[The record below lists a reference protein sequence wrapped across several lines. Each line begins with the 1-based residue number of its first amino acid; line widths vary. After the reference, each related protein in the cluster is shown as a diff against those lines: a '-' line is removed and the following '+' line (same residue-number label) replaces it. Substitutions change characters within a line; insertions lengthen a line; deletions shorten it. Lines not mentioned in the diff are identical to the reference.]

1 MAGTIKGITIEFRGD
16 TTKLDKAL
24 KDVDKSTRDIDKEL
38 KQVNKDLKF
47 NPTSVELWRQKQT
60 LLNEKVKETT
70 NRLNVLKDAQKQI
83 DSGAVEVSAQEY
95 RQLQREIIE
104 TESKLKTFRSQ
115 LKEVGNAKLT
125 ALSQQ
130 FTKMGA
136 SLTKAGKAMAPFS
149 AAAGAGLLAAGK
161 AASDLEENLNK
172 VEVAFGDSAASV
184 EEWANTA
191 TASFGLSKSQALE
204 ATSLFGD
211 MATSMGLS
219 QEEAANMATSLA
231 GLAGDLSSFKNIDI
245 DQAMTALNGV
255 FTGETESLK
264 KLGIVM
270 TQTNLEEFAAKTG
283 KVYSEMSQAEKVQL
297 RYNYV
302 LSQTQN
308 AQGDYARTSDGTANS
323 IRTFQA
329 TIQNLAATLGQQLLP
344 IITPLITKVT
354 EIIQKMSEANPIV
367 MKIVT
372 ILGLIVTAAS
382 PVLLILGSFFSGL
395 GAITGAISKMIPI
408 ISSMGTAIYTALG
421 PVGLIIAG
429 ITAFVAALV
438 YAYNHSEKFR
448 DIVNAVFTKVKE
460 VVGAVVEFIKERM
473 AIMLSSFTNAIEFIK
488 SIPDRV
494 RAIVQKIKDFIKLPH
509 FSITGDL
516 SLIPPSVPK
525 LNVAWYANGGIFRS
539 PTIFGGVGV
548 GEAGAEAV
556 LPLAKLWEEM
566 DKRFNTPGMVVNV
579 YGSDNMSVSELAA
592 EVERRIIQ
600 AQKRRS
606 NAWA

>member
-1 MAGTIKGITIEFRGD
+1 MAGTIKGITIEFD
-16 TTKLDKAL
+16 AKTTKLNDAL
-24 KDVDKSTRDIDKEL
+24 KEIDKKTKDIDDEL
-38 KQVNKDLKF
+38 KQVKKDLKF
-47 NPTSVELWRQKQT
+47 SPTSVELWRQKQT
-60 LLNEKVKETT
+60 LLTEKIKDTKS
-70 NRLNVLKDAQKQI
+70 RLDVLKQAQKQM
-83 DSGAVEVSAQEY
+83 DTSGVDKNSAEY
-95 RQLQREIIE
+95 RKLQREIIE
-104 TESKLKTFRSQ
+104 TESKLKTFNAQ
-115 LKEVGNAKLT
+115 LKKVGNAKLS
-125 ALSQQ
+125 ALSAQ
-130 FTKMGA
+130 FSKIGS
-136 SLTKAGKAMAPFS
+136 SLTSAGRTMAPFS
-149 AAAGAGLLAAGK
+149 AAAGAGLGFAAK
-161 AASDLEENLNK
+161 AASDLEENINK
-172 VEVAFGDSAASV
+172 VEVAFGDASDEV
-184 EEWANTA
+184 QEWANGATTA
-191 TASFGLSKSQALE
+191 FGLSKNQALE

-219 QEEAANMATSLA
+219 QEEAADMSMALA

-264 KLGIVM
+264 KLGVVM
-270 TQTNLEEFAAKTG
+270 TQTNLEEFAEKTG

-302 LSQTQN
+302 LSQTEN

-329 TIQNLAATLGQQLLP
+329 TLQNLAATLGEQLLP
-344 IITPLITKVT
+344 MITPIITKIT
-354 EIIQKMSEANPIV
+354 EFIQKLSQANPMV
-367 MKIVT
+367 MKIIV
-372 ILGLIVTAAS
+372 IAGMVVTAIA
-382 PVLLILGSFFSGL
+382 PVLLILGSLF
-395 GAITGAISKMIPI
+395 TG
-408 ISSMGTAIYTALG
+408 ISSVITILNMLPPAFTAALG
-421 PVGLIIAG
+421 PIGLI
-429 ITAFVAALV
+429 VAAVGALISALV

-448 DIVNAVFTKVKE
+448 NIVNAVFTKVKE
-460 VVGAVVEFIKERM
+460 VVGTVIEFIKERM
-473 AIMLSSFTNAIEFIK
+473 AIMLSSFTKAIDFIK

-494 RAIVQKIKDFIKLPH
+494 RAIVQKVKDFIKLPH
-509 FSITGDL
+509 FSLTGEL

-525 LNVAWYANGGIFRS
+525 ISVDWYANGGIFRS

-566 DKRFNTPGMVVNV
+566 DKRFNTSGMVVNV

-600 AQKRRS
+600 AQKRRT